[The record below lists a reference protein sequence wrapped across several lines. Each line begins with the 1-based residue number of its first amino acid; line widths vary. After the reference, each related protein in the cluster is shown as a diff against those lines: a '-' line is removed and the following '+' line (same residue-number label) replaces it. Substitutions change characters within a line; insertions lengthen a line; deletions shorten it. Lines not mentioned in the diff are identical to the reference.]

1 MFTAVDHEYMSRALE
16 LAARGLRTS
25 TPNPRVGCLIV
36 RDGRVVGEGWH
47 ERAGEPHAEVLAL
60 AQADGAARGA
70 RDEPTALEILEW
82 RYASGELS
90 DEEFEGMKQRLL
102 GGRRT

>member
-1 MFTAVDHEYMSRALE
+1 MWHMGDGSGWWMLFGTLMMLAFWGIVLWAVVALVRGSR
-16 LAARGLRTS
+16 
-25 TPNPRVGCLIV
+25 
-36 RDGRVVGEGWH
+36 
-47 ERAGEPHAEVLAL
+47 
-60 AQADGAARGA
+60 DGAARGA